1 MARRFELVVLARIE
15 SEGEMTNYGTDDR
28 ARQFAYEA
36 ISRCRHTHPAEH
48 ALDES
53 GACVDC
59 ITEAINAALTT
70 AERQRDELLAA
81 IDKALICVQNGDCA
95 EAGWYLYDAIAR
107 ARKAGEQED

>member
-1 MARRFELVVLARIE
+1 
-15 SEGEMTNYGTDDR
+15 MTNYGTDDR

-70 AERQRDELLAA
+70 TERQRDELLALA
-81 IDKALICVQNGDCA
+81 GRMCDLLEDLATDGYSVHKATAKQFQTELA
-95 EAGWYLYDAIAR
+95 AIAR